1 MNLKTEADIQSE
13 IMIELSKRGHKIF
26 RANAGKIKT
35 EFGTYIKLFPKG
47 FPDLCGW
54 RKSDG
59 KFIAIEVKNEK
70 GKLRAEQVKFS
81 EFAKTQSILY
91 GVARSKEQAVEI
103 VEEPKMTMRLNPKD
117 YQPTKKERIEHNMDN
132 FDRKVG
138 KLLDYYNAGEISEE
152 QFISE
157 IRVSHGNYKHNQR
170 RIYNL
175 EG

>member
-1 MNLKTEADIQSE
+1 MIEQWISFIKCGMNLKTEADIQSE

-81 EFAKTQSILY
+81 EFAKTQPILY
-91 GVARSKEQAVEI
+91 GVARSSSEAIKI
-103 VEEPKMTMRLNPKD
+103 VEDEEW
-117 YQPTKKERIEHNMDN
+117 KKK
-132 FDRKVG
+132 F
-138 KLLDYYNAGEISEE
+138 
-152 QFISE
+152 
-157 IRVSHGNYKHNQR
+157 GNQVK
-170 RIYNL
+170 
-175 EG
+175 